1 MKKYT
6 IFALALALCITGLTG
21 CRRNNG
27 LADGTIPTTAVTTA
41 PTTHATTVP
50 TAPTTHA
57 TTVPT
62 TAATTVPATT
72 ELRPQDTT
80 GSTQDTMTDATTPSE
95 KGRSRAVTPG
105 VG

>member
-27 LADGTIPTTAVTTA
+27 LADGTIPTTAVT
-41 PTTHATTVP
+41 

>member
-6 IFALALALCITGLTG
+6 ILALALVLCVTGLTG
-21 CRRNNG
+21 CRRNKG
-27 LADGTIPTTAVTTA
+27 LADGTIPSTTM
-41 PTTHATTVP
+41 ATT
-50 TAPTTHA
+50 PTTHA

-72 ELRPQDTT
+72 ENRPNSTTDTT
-80 GSTQDTMTDATTPSE
+80 EGTMTDATTPTG
-95 KGRSRAVTPG
+95 KSRARTVMPG

>member
-6 IFALALALCITGLTG
+6 ILALAMALCITGMTG
-21 CRRNNG
+21 CRRNKG
-27 LADGTIPTTAVTTA
+27 LADGTIPTTTA
-41 PTTHATTVP
+41 ATT
-50 TAPTTHA
+50 PTTHA

-62 TAATTVPATT
+62 TAATTIPATT

-80 GSTQDTMTDATTPSE
+80 SATQDNMTDATTPTNKS
-95 KGRSRAVTPG
+95 RSRTVMPG

>member
-50 TAPTTHA
+50 T
-57 TTVPT
+57 

-72 ELRPQDTT
+72 ELHPQDTT

>member
-27 LADGTIPTTAVTTA
+27 LADGTIPTTAVTT
-41 PTTHATTVP
+41 T
-50 TAPTTHA
+50 PTTHA